1 MSTQFAEM
9 VRAAVDRFTQKVTTM
24 NARTLAL
31 DQYTRDRRRLNTRL
45 GLLMVALIPVPAILL
60 RARFEPFQMLATVV
74 ALAVGVGIVYPVW
87 WRSKH
92 HPYREDGREQRSR
105 CVAAVCRIVAFVSL
119 VGFMVSLVVGS
130 GVSSWIALAL
140 LAAGA
145 VAFVVGFEVEERWK
159 RILER
164 QTAQTGGDP

>member
-1 MSTQFAEM
+1 
-9 VRAAVDRFTQKVTTM
+9 M
-24 NARTLAL
+24 NAKALAL
-31 DQYTRDRRRLNTRL
+31 DQYAHDRRRMNTRL
-45 GLLMVALIPVPAILL
+45 GLFMVALIPVPAILL

-74 ALAVGVGIVYPVW
+74 AIAVGVGIVYPVW

-105 CVAAVCRIVAFVSL
+105 CVAAVCQTLAFVSL
-119 VGFMVSLVVGS
+119 VGFMVSWVVGS

-145 VAFVVGFEVEERWK
+145 VAVLMFFAVEER
-159 RILER
+159 RETILAR
-164 QTAQTGGDP
+164 PA

>member
-1 MSTQFAEM
+1 
-9 VRAAVDRFTQKVTTM
+9 M
-24 NARTLAL
+24 NAKALAL
-31 DQYTRDRRRLNTRL
+31 DQYAHDRRRMNTRI
-45 GLLMVALIPVPAILL
+45 GLFMVALIPVPAILL
-60 RARFEPFQMLATVV
+60 RARFEPLQMLATVV
-74 ALAVGVGIVYPVW
+74 AIAVGVGIVYPVW

-105 CVAAVCRIVAFVSL
+105 CVAAVCRTVAFVSL
-119 VGFMVSLVVGS
+119 VGFMVSWVVGS
-130 GVSSWIALAL
+130 GVSSWIALAF